1 MTTSIRNHDIM
12 GLVRRINR
20 FLVEI
25 RKAQSADISGMR
37 QADLSRLKSYQVS
50 LATYKAW
57 VIAQPELDLPETH
70 PEDYPIPPAP
80 ESDLPEN
87 ESIADIAIMLGK
99 MRDELIAS
107 QSAQLATG
115 LITHDATRFDAIL
128 AKINAFIADYVEPT
142 TPLDL
147 PESSPAVDAG

>member
-1 MTTSIRNHDIM
+1 MIASIRNHDIM

-20 FLVEI
+20 FLIEI
-25 RKAQSADISGMR
+25 GKSQSASISGMR
-37 QADLSRLKSYQVS
+37 QADLGRLKSYQVS

-57 VIAQPELDLPETH
+57 IIAQPELDLPETH
-70 PEDYPIPPAP
+70 PEDYAIPDAP
-80 ESDLPEN
+80 EVVASES

-99 MRDELIAS
+99 MRDELVAS

-115 LITHDATRFDAIL
+115 LISHDATRFDAIL

-147 PESSPAVDAG
+147 PESSPVVQ